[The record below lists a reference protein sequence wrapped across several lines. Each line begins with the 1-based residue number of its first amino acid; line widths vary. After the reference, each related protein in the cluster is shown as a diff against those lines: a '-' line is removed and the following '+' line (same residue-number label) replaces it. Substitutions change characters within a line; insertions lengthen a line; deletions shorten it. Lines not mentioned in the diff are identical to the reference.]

1 MLKSARS
8 RAEAQF
14 AATQK
19 KGKPA
24 LNEMEKEQQGRAENT
39 AKLRALR
46 MAKEAADKADKAGM
60 AGMAG
65 KKSPVEVGGG
75 KVVDRNKKLSRWP
88 QAQLSG

>member
-14 AATQK
+14 VATQK

-46 MAKEAADKADKAGM
+46 LAKEAADIAV
-60 AGMAG
+60 
-65 KKSPVEVGGG
+65 KKGPDEVSAE
-75 KVVDRNKKLSRWP
+75 KVVDRHKKMSRWP